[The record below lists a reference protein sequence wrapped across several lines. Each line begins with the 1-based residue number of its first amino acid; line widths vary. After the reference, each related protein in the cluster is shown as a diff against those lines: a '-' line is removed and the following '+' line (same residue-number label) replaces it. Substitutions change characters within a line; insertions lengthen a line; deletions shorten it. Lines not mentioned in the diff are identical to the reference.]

1 MLYLTQTD
9 TTVGFLSKDRASIA
23 KAKNR
28 DINQPFLVTLSS
40 LDKQKR
46 LVRTPKRFK
55 NLVRRSKKT
64 TFLYTNKKAIRVVRD
79 TPHSD
84 FLDKFD
90 FLYSSSANKH
100 GYPFDY
106 SFAYKKAD
114 IIIGDRDGFLQKSA
128 SSFYKLGKKKILKL
142 R

>member
-9 TTVGFLSKDRASIA
+9 TTVGFLSVDRASIA

-28 DINQPFLVTLSS
+28 DINQPFLITLSS

-46 LVRTPKRFK
+46 LVRTPSRFK
-55 NLVRRSKKT
+55 NMVRRSKKT
-64 TFLYTNKKAIRVVRD
+64 TFLYPNKKAIRVVRD
-79 TPHSD
+79 TPHSN

-100 GYPFDY
+100 GCLFDY
-106 SFAYKKAD
+106 SFAYERAD
-114 IIIGDRDGFLQKSA
+114 IIVEDREGFLQKSA